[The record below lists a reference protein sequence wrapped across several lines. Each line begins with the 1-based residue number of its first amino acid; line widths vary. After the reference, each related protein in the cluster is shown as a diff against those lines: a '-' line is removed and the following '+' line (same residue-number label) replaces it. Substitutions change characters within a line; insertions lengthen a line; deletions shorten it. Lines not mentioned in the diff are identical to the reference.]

1 MLHALFIHHI
11 GAEAVT
17 ALYECVSQINEQ
29 MQFTV
34 DDDTWPPGQLKSF
47 IIPQYLIHYHS
58 IVKLMH
64 ASELVLAAT
73 DQSGIKHHPVIDSN
87 ETVQQACNDI
97 TVIEKLKEILA
108 PLQNDEPCMIL
119 VEGAPGIG
127 KSVLLK
133 EIAYQWSKKQLL
145 QTFKIVLLVCLHE
158 PTLQQAKS
166 LPDLLQHF
174 CNNMEIAVACS
185 EYFYDNG
192 GRDLV
197 FLVDGFDELPEKL
210 QRDSFIMDILERHI
224 LPYCGLVISSR
235 PLAIHQLRKQATLS
249 VDIVGFTEKEQL
261 FYIQQV
267 LHGQPHK
274 LTEFTQYLKHHFTIS
289 GLCHIPFNLIVLLYM
304 YNQGIPLPKTP
315 TGLYGCFICHTICQ
329 HFSDHPINFT
339 KLTDLPEPCYRIVQQ
354 LSKLSLEALHCNK
367 STFTSDEIKA
377 GCLNITAIPGNI
389 NGLGLLRMVD
399 NHGISDTKE
408 NFKFLHFSIQEYLAA
423 LHVANLPADEELLII
438 ERNFWNNAY
447 FNMFSTYITVTNGQ
461 QPSFR
466 HFLSDRDK
474 RILICDKFL
483 NNQFQ
488 CIRLYQYFHEVGD
501 VKLCKS
507 LEQSKKFSNRKI
519 NLTYRTL
526 TTSDVESVTIFLT
539 SSFHKEWVILDLSSC
554 YIRDRGLYILHRGLQ
569 HHNDITINKLW
580 LINNHLTTQSSSLIS
595 DITIKCKVKEL
606 VISGNYF
613 MGEDQQLY
621 SMLSSPAT
629 TLEELDMSGTKL
641 SNKAAINLFRTLQE
655 NNKLKKLHV
664 TYNAFTDDACSYI
677 TVAMKNSSL
686 ERLIMYGNQIS
697 DRALVNMVN
706 GLQDNNTL
714 ANIWLPK
721 CSQSTKKTIYSLEKV
736 INKNREDR
744 GCQIKLMIKL

>member
-1 MLHALFIHHI
+1 MA
-11 GAEAVT
+11 ARE
-17 ALYECVSQINEQ
+17 
-29 MQFTV
+29 
-34 DDDTWPPGQLKSF
+34 SF

-58 IVKLMH
+58 MVTLTH

-73 DQSGIKHHPVIDSN
+73 DQSGIKHHPAVDSN
-87 ETVQQACNDI
+87 ETVQQAYNDV

-108 PLQNDEPCMIL
+108 PLQNNEPCMIL

-133 EIAYQWSKKQLL
+133 EIAYQWSKKLLL
-145 QTFKIVLLVCLHE
+145 QTFKIVLLICLHE
-158 PTLQQAKS
+158 PALQQAKS

-185 EYFYDNG
+185 KYFYDNE

-210 QRDSFIMDILERHI
+210 QRDSFIMDILERHT
-224 LPYCGLVISSR
+224 LPCCRLVVSSR
-235 PLAIHQLRKQATLS
+235 PFATYQLRKQATLS

-261 FYIQQV
+261 FYFQQA

-274 LTEFTQYLKHHFTIS
+274 LTEITQFLKHHFTI
-289 GLCHIPFNLIVLLYM
+289 GNLCHMPFNLVALLYM
-304 YNQGIPLPKTP
+304 YNQGISLPKTP
-315 TGLYGCFICHTICQ
+315 TELYGCFICHMICQ
-329 HFSDHPINFT
+329 YFSKHDHPINIT
-339 KLTDLPEPCYRIVQQ
+339 KLTDLPEPCCRIVQQ
-354 LSKLSLEALHCNK
+354 LSKLSLEALNSNK
-367 STFTSDEIKA
+367 STFTIDEIK
-377 GCLNITAIPGNI
+377 GCSNITAIPGTI
-389 NGLGLLRMVD
+389 NSLGLLQMVD
-399 NHGISDTKE
+399 NYGLSKTKE
-408 NFKFLHFSIQEYLAA
+408 KFKFLHFSIQEYLAA

-438 ERNFWNNAY
+438 ERNFWNNVY
-447 FNMFSTYITVTNGQ
+447 FNMFSTYIALTNGQ
-461 QPSFR
+461 QPSFK
-466 HFLSDRDK
+466 HFLSGGDK
-474 RILICDKFL
+474 RIIISDKFL

-488 CIRLYQYFHEVGD
+488 CIRLYRYFHEVGD
-501 VKLCKS
+501 VELCKS

-519 NLTYRTL
+519 NLTYSIL

-554 YIRDRGLYILHRGLQ
+554 YIRDCGLYILHHGLQ

-580 LINNHLTTQSSSLIS
+580 LINNHLTTQSSSLVS
-595 DITIKCKVKEL
+595 DIATKCKVKEL

-621 SMLSSPAT
+621 SMLSSPFT

-641 SNKAAINLFRTLQE
+641 SNKATINLFRTLQD
-655 NNKLKKLHV
+655 NNKLKKLHI
-664 TYNAFTDDACSYI
+664 THNAFTDDACSDI
-677 TVAMKNSSL
+677 TTAMKKNSCL

-697 DRALVNMVN
+697 DRAIVNIVN

-744 GCQIKLMIKL
+744 GCQIK